1 MSDTKPENVKQKI
14 CSKCNENKSVDRF
27 CKQRSI
33 CYDCNNNKRRERYKN
48 DEQHRKK
55 LIKMASEFK
64 HERVLERQQ
73 LKEEEQNKIG
83 VDNKLCKYCS
93 KIKHKDR
100 FRHNRMKCRD
110 CERDEPVE
118 KFKRYVRTRIY
129 TCLRHKN
136 KTKHSIEYLGCSSES
151 YFNWMFSYDNN
162 FNLDNHGKE
171 WHIDHVIP
179 LSKFDLNSE
188 HEQFLAFNWRN
199 TMPLSAKEN
208 LSKNCRII
216 KSQIEQHLEKL
227 KKYHTENNIELPQE
241 FIDLFAKYLV
251 DGDTLKSS
259 LPLTYGNISEEL
271 S

>member
-1 MSDTKPENVKQKI
+1 MSDTKPESVKQQI
-14 CSKCNENKSVDRF
+14 CSKCNENKNVDKF
-27 CKQRSI
+27 YKNRSI

-48 DEQHRKK
+48 DEEHRQK
-55 LIKMASEFK
+55 LIKMACEYK
-64 HERVLERQQ
+64 HKRMLERQQ
-73 LKEEEQNKIG
+73 LKKEEQNKIG
-83 VDNKLCKYCS
+83 IDNKLCKYCR

-136 KTKHSIEYLGCSSES
+136 KTKHSIEYLGCSSEC

-199 TMPLSAKEN
+199 TMPLSCTEN
-208 LSKNCRII
+208 MSKNNKII
-216 KSQIEQHLEKL
+216 KEQIELHYKKL
-227 KKYHTENNIELPQE
+227 IDYHTENKLDLPQV
-241 FIDLFAKYLV
+241 FIDLFAKHL
-251 DGDTLKSS
+251 DAGTPLEPL
-259 LPLTYGNISEEL
+259 LPL
-271 S
+271 